1 MGVDLLL
8 LLRRFEAEETLDT
21 GARAVRTRQ
30 QRTRERNAR
39 KMARRRTAGH
49 LSRLALALLA
59 AISSLVPLL
68 GCEAHRGPRVLKL
81 AHGLD
86 TSHPVH
92 RAMQHMADRVSE
104 TSGGRLRIDLYP
116 SEQLGSERE
125 CVELL
130 QIGSLA
136 MTKVSASVMEA
147 FAPSFQVFGLPYLF
161 RNRTHLFAVL
171 EGDIGQELLLEAR
184 RFRLRGLCYY
194 DAGSRSFYTRER
206 PVRSPADLA
215 GLKIRTQ
222 ESTTAM
228 RMVQALGGSA
238 TPIAWGEL
246 YTALQQGVVDGAEN
260 NPPSFYLSHHYEV
273 CRYYSLDEHT
283 AVPDVLLI
291 GTAAWDDL
299 DGEEQRILLAAARE
313 SAEVQK
319 ELWRRATEE
328 ALEAVAAAGV
338 EILHPEHAP
347 FADKVEALLATYGDD
362 PLLGEIIRRIRAVQ
376 IDEVAG
382 ADSDNSA
389 SASGTGGEEGSP

>member
-1 MGVDLLL
+1 M
-8 LLRRFEAEETLDT
+8 
-21 GARAVRTRQ
+21 
-30 QRTRERNAR
+30 
-39 KMARRRTAGH
+39 
-49 LSRLALALLA
+49 
-59 AISSLVPLL
+59 
-68 GCEAHRGPRVLKL
+68 LKL

-92 RAMQHMADRVSE
+92 RAMQHMADRIAE
-104 TSGGRLRIDLYP
+104 TSSGRLRIDIYP

-161 RNRTHLFAVL
+161 RDRHHLFSVL
-171 EGDIGQELLLEAR
+171 EGEIGQELLLESR

-206 PVRSPADLA
+206 PIRSPADLA

-228 RMVQALGGSA
+228 KMVQALGGSA

-260 NPPSFYLSHHYEV
+260 NPPSFYLSRHYEV

-291 GTAAWDDL
+291 GTSAWNDL
-299 DGEEQRILLAAARE
+299 DGDDQRLLLAAARE
-313 SAEVQK
+313 SAELQK
-319 ELWRRATEE
+319 ELWSQATTE

-347 FADKVEALLATYGDD
+347 FAKKVEALLASYGED
-362 PLLGEIIRRIRAVQ
+362 PGLRQLIRRIRSVGSSAEAP
-376 IDEVAG
+376 EVG
-382 ADSDNSA
+382 SD
-389 SASGTGGEEGSP
+389 GDGEQSP